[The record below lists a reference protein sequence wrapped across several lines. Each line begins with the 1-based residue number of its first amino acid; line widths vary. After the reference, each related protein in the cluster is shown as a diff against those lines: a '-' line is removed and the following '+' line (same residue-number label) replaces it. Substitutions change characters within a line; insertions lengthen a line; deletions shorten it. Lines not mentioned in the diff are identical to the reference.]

1 MFELYYKAD
10 EENTTNTKLCCDIYD
25 KDNRLII
32 NFIQY
37 ERSDF
42 NKWGKPKVLTDL
54 ILTRF
59 YLPEI
64 YSHIS
69 SKGQLKSYIK
79 NNIEENFDIIEKI
92 EEMSESKHE
101 IVISLPTS
109 MYPHKRGIPS
119 SFRTLKNTH
128 LPLIV
133 YIDEK
138 DVSSNFMDFGDFEYN
153 AVNTAYQAL
162 INGNIPKSKNDIFYI
177 DGVESLHKEL
187 SNDEM
192 GN

>member
-10 EENTTNTKLCCDIYD
+10 GDNTSNTRLCCDIYD
-25 KDNRLII
+25 KDNSLII
-32 NFIQY
+32 EFIQY

-42 NKWGKPKVLTDL
+42 NKWERPKVLTDL

-92 EEMSESKHE
+92 EEMSKSKHK
-101 IVISLPTS
+101 IVISLPTATYS
-109 MYPHKRGIPS
+109 HKRGIPTN
-119 SFRTLKNTH
+119 FRALKDTH

-133 YIDEK
+133 SIDGK
-138 DVSSNFMDFGDFEYN
+138 DVSSKFMDFGDFEYS
-153 AVNTAYQAL
+153 AVVTAYQAL
-162 INGNIPKSKNDIFYI
+162 IKGNMPKSKNDIFYI
-177 DGVESLHKEL
+177 DGVESLHKVL
-187 SNDEM
+187 NNDEM

>member
-10 EENTTNTKLCCDIYD
+10 EDNTSNTRLCCDIYD
-25 KDNRLII
+25 KDNSLII
-32 NFIQY
+32 DFVQY

-42 NKWGKPKVLTDL
+42 NKWERPKVLTDL

-59 YLPEI
+59 CLPEI

-79 NNIEENFDIIEKI
+79 KNIDENFDIIEKI
-92 EEMSESKHE
+92 EEVSKSKHK

-109 MYPHKRGIPS
+109 MYSHKRGMPT
-119 SFRTLKNTH
+119 SFRALKNTH

-133 YIDEK
+133 SIDGK
-138 DVSSNFMDFGDFEYN
+138 DVSSNFIDFGDFEYS

-162 INGNIPKSKNDIFYI
+162 INGNMPKSKNDIFYI

-187 SNDEM
+187 CNDEM